1 MANLP
6 SQRRAAGV
14 LAAVLVALGAIAQ
27 TPPPPPTANP
37 LTALMHAQPNIDT
50 ASPVVAQAVF
60 DPPVIRPGETATY
73 RVTFNA
79 MQASIQWPEDVIA
92 PDELQLTSAAR
103 GQVFRP
109 GPNNNLLPQ
118 TSFNYRARP
127 TTNGTFTVPRYLV
140 YVGGVGVTV
149 PPAELMVTADAP
161 ATPRTALTVS
171 VNPTNPYVG
180 QLVTARVILP
190 GAEDG
195 VLRTL
200 TGVELTG
207 EGFLTDLNSARQ
219 QVSMMPRN
227 GRDVPAFIYEAA
239 LTPLRPGRVRL
250 AAQGHTAG
258 LQFSGPITITGR
270 VTIPGGAGQF
280 TLLDADP
287 VTLQVRPLPRGGELP
302 GFTGAV
308 GRFEIETP
316 TLSANVVQVGEP
328 LTLTVQVR
336 GEGHLARLVP
346 PPPPRLREWQ
356 VFAARPE
363 ATPPQI
369 IAVRGFAQFQYTLIP
384 NTDTVKATP
393 VVPFSY
399 FDPERGEYVALN
411 IPAVPVTVQPGAE
424 ALAAA
429 LAARDAAEEEGPPA
443 PRLTDLA
450 TNPGRSQASLVPHQ
464 AQAWFPFVA
473 TAPLLL
479 FLAGAWWDRHRRFH
493 EAHPE
498 VRVRRRA
505 RRALRREWAAWRRA
519 AGLGDTGRFAAHA
532 VNALRAGCAPHYPA
546 EPAAL
551 VGRDVLPLLPE
562 PERAGD
568 EGRAV
573 REIFAA
579 VDATRFAR
587 ETRTNG
593 ELLAL
598 REPLERVMTRLEK
611 RLREGT

>member
-1 MANLP
+1 
-6 SQRRAAGV
+6 
-14 LAAVLVALGAIAQ
+14 
-27 TPPPPPTANP
+27 
-37 LTALMHAQPNIDT
+37 MHAQPNIDT
-50 ASPVVAQAVF
+50 QSPVEAQAAF

-79 MQASIQWPEDVIA
+79 MQASIQWPEEVIA
-92 PDELQLTSAAR
+92 PNALQLATAAR

-118 TSFNYRARP
+118 TTFNYRARP
-127 TTNGTFTVPRYLV
+127 GTNGTFTVPRYLV

-149 PPAELMVTADAP
+149 PAAELTVSAEAP
-161 ATPRTALTVS
+161 PTVRPALTVS
-171 VNPTNPYVG
+171 VHPTNPYVG
-180 QLVTARVILP
+180 QLVTARVLLP
-190 GAEDG
+190 GGEDG

-207 EGFLTDLNSARQ
+207 DGFLTDLNSARQ
-219 QVSMMPRN
+219 QVAMTPRN

-239 LTPLRPGRVRL
+239 LTPLRPGRVQL

-258 LQFSGPITITGR
+258 LQLAGPITITGR

-280 TLLDADP
+280 TLLDAEP

-308 GRFEIETP
+308 GRFELGPP
-316 TLSANVVQVGEP
+316 TLSANVVAVGEP
-328 LTLTVQVR
+328 LTLTVPVR
-336 GEGHLARLVP
+336 GDGQLARLVP
-346 PPPPRLREWQ
+346 PPPPRSREWQ
-356 VFAARPE
+356 IFAARPE
-363 ATPPQI
+363 ATPPQV
-369 IAVRGFAQFQYTLIP
+369 IAVRGFAQFQFTLIP
-384 NTDTVKATP
+384 NTDMVQTTP
-393 VVPFSY
+393 AIPFAY
-399 FDPERGEYVALN
+399 FDPERGEYVPLH
-411 IPAVPVTVQPGAE
+411 IPPVPVTVQPGGAD
-424 ALAAA
+424 ALAVAA
-429 LAARDAAEEEGPPA
+429 LAARVSNDEDGPPA
-443 PRLTDLA
+443 PRLTGLA
-450 TNPGRSQASLVPHQ
+450 KTPGRTMASLVPHQ
-464 AQAWFPFVA
+464 AQAWFPLVGVL
-473 TAPLLL
+473 PLLL
-479 FLAGAWWDRHRRFH
+479 FLAGAGWDRHRRFH

-505 RRALRREWAAWRRA
+505 RRTLRREWAAWRRA

-587 ETRTNG
+587 EAPAHSD
-593 ELLAL
+593 LLAL
-598 REPLERVMTRLEK
+598 REPLNRVMTRLEA